1 MAAELLTADEQTEL
15 IGVLADLAEQGEHET
30 AQSLADL
37 AHDPDAVR
45 AVLHGL
51 KSGDAADTADE

>member
-1 MAAELLTADEQTEL
+1 MAAKPLTADEQGEL
-15 IGVLADLAEQGEHET
+15 VGVLADLAEQGEHET

-45 AVLHGL
+45 TVLRGL
-51 KSGDAADTADE
+51 KAGDAEPDAG